1 MVKVQTKKVVATK
14 KTIKPK
20 SVAQAKQTGLTSFV
34 TLDSVISQSGDI
46 SLPEVS
52 AKRFKYNLNFKVQ
65 EKILDEINYKS
76 LNISLPEEPQLSV
89 LSFGGGQD
97 STTILHL
104 LVENKK
110 FRKKY
115 APNDL
120 VVIMSDTGNEH
131 PSTYQHVDKMMKY
144 AKKNDIEFV
153 LITPEMNY
161 HSDKWQGLK
170 EFYRRT
176 NTVGS
181 KAFRK
186 TCTDNLKLKP
196 IYRYLEDYIHEKY
209 ELDEK
214 GRKKAYYE
222 YSEKHGKILM
232 MVGIAKREEKRIA
245 DKDDKNIPKWKK
257 QSVQVSYPLVDMN
270 IDRMVAQTYIKSI
283 GQTIPLPSNCMIC
296 PYLSKAELVW
306 LEKFYPSEY
315 NEWVKLEKNK
325 IDKYSDI
332 IEPEKNLGVW
342 GKKRLPEVLEEA
354 KRETVNMTDEELFDY
369 KMSHGHCVM
378 SKY

>member
-1 MVKVQTKKVVATK
+1 M
-14 KTIKPK
+14 
-20 SVAQAKQTGLTSFV
+20 
-34 TLDSVISQSGDI
+34 
-46 SLPEVS
+46 
-52 AKRFKYNLNFKVQ
+52 
-65 EKILDEINYKS
+65 
-76 LNISLPEEPQLSV
+76 
-89 LSFGGGQD
+89 
-97 STTILHL
+97 
-104 LVENKK
+104 
-110 FRKKY
+110 
-115 APNDL
+115 
-120 VVIMSDTGNEH
+120 
-131 PSTYQHVDKMMKY
+131 
-144 AKKNDIEFV
+144 
-153 LITPEMNY
+153 ITPEINY
-161 HSDKWQGLK
+161 HSDNWQGLK

-232 MVGIAKREEKRIA
+232 MVGIAKGEEKRIA